1 MPLVG
6 AQPRPP
12 PPAPTAEDSGSP
24 APGPLVQNGTGSKR
38 SRDCQNRNVTVAG
51 ATAPRRPVSE
61 SAGAEPALQEPVP
74 RTGPSRRATPVG
86 HEEYI
91 VSNRKAEEL
100 RVSVTWAPSG
110 AGGPGGQRGRQRG
123 WLHCHLV
130 ATPLTTARSRA
141 HRPDPLLA
149 PTRQLGGHPRV
160 LALSCTSSSTGW
172 GQGGVKVTPSLAQ
185 EA

>member
-1 MPLVG
+1 MAVPLVG

-12 PPAPTAEDSGSP
+12 PPAPTAEDSGSS

-74 RTGPSRRATPVG
+74 RTGPSRRATHVG

-110 AGGPGGQRGRQRG
+110 AGQVALEARVEGSGGGCTATWWPLPSPQREAERTDLTPCWPPRG
-123 WLHCHLV
+123 SWE
-130 ATPLTTARSRA
+130 
-141 HRPDPLLA
+141 
-149 PTRQLGGHPRV
+149 
-160 LALSCTSSSTGW
+160 
-172 GQGGVKVTPSLAQ
+172 VTPVS
-185 EA
+185 